1 MYLETTI
8 ILIVMILI
16 FILAIKALKLRTEIA
31 MLLAAI
37 GGLMAGRFWFEPRQ
51 LVEGTFTFFDIMLT
65 IIAATIFL
73 NTLKESGILYSM
85 VRSLVKTFYKY
96 RAVMLVLVMLIL
108 LIPGALTGAGTVSV
122 VVSGGIVAI
131 ILNAMGVSLLN
142 TTAIIFTGAA
152 LSVTA
157 PPINVYAMIIGSGI
171 SMPYIGFFLPLLL
184 PVLLCGLF
192 TVFFLGWKG
201 TDINL
206 EEVLKE
212 LPDVPPKM
220 KGFKIYLPLL
230 LLIALMVLSRLL
242 PNVMPIL
249 GTPLQFI
256 LCTVLALVIIFSSGE
271 KVNILTISRDTL
283 KQLFPLLATLVAV
296 GVLVQALTLTG
307 VRGLFVITMFSMPL
321 FFVYLAMVVGLP
333 IGEAVLVFGAAA
345 VLGVPSALYFT
356 QQGLDTV
363 IVTAAVTLLMP
374 MGDCL
379 PPAAVIGKATVSI
392 TGYRGNYW
400 QFVKKLIIPWIFI
413 SAVGVAMIYFARQL
427 GFLVTGVAG

>member
-1 MYLETTI
+1 MYLETYI
-8 ILIVMILI
+8 ILAVMVIV
-16 FILAIKALKLRTEIA
+16 FVLAMKLLKLRTEIA
-31 MLLAAI
+31 MLLSSI
-37 GGLMAGRFWFEPRQ
+37 GGMLAGKFWFEPRQ
-51 LVEGTFTFFDIMLT
+51 LIEGTFTFFDIMLMVIT
-65 IIAATIFL
+65 ATIFL

-85 VRSLVKTFYKY
+85 VRSLVKTFYRW
-96 RAVMLVLVMLIL
+96 RAVMLVLIMLIL

-131 ILNAMGVSLLN
+131 ILKAMGVSLIN
-142 TTAIIFTGAA
+142 TSAIIFIGSA
-152 LSVTA
+152 LAVTA

-184 PVLLCGLF
+184 PVLLCGF
-192 TVFFLGWKG
+192 FAVFLLGWKG

-206 EEVLKE
+206 EAVLEE

-220 KGFKIYLPLL
+220 KGFAIYLPLL

-249 GTPLQFI
+249 GTPLQFV
-256 LCTVLALVIIFSSGE
+256 LCTVLALIIIFASGE
-271 KVNILTISRDTL
+271 KINILTISLDTI
-283 KQLFPLLATLVAV
+283 KQLFPLLSTLVTV
-296 GVLVQALTLTG
+296 GVLVQVLTLTG

-321 FFVYLAMVVGLP
+321 FFVYLSMVVGLP

-356 QQGLDTV
+356 QHGLDTV

-379 PPAAVIGKATVSI
+379 PPAAVIGRATVSI
-392 TGYRGNYW
+392 TGYQGNYW

-413 SAVGVAMIYFARQL
+413 SAVGIAMIFFARQL
-427 GFLVTGVAG
+427 GFLAITG

>member
-1 MYLETTI
+1 MYFETYI
-8 ILIVMILI
+8 ILAVMVAV
-16 FILAIKALKLRTEIA
+16 FVLAMKLFKLRTEIA
-31 MLLAAI
+31 MLLSAI
-37 GGLMAGRFWFEPRQ
+37 GGMAAGKFWFEPRQ
-51 LVEGTFTFFDIMLT
+51 LIEGTFTFFDIMLT
-65 IIAATIFL
+65 IIAATVFL

-85 VRSLVKTFYKY
+85 VRSLVKTFYRQ
-96 RAVMLVLVMLIL
+96 RAVMLVLITLIL
-108 LIPGALTGAGTVSV
+108 LIPGALTGAGSVSV

-131 ILNAMGVSLLN
+131 LLRAMGVSIIN
-142 TTAIIFTGAA
+142 TSAIIFIGSA

-184 PVLLCGLF
+184 PVLLCGF
-192 TVFFLGWKG
+192 FAVFFLGWRG
-201 TDINL
+201 TEINL
-206 EEVLKE
+206 EEVLRE

-220 KGFKIYLPLL
+220 KGFVIYLPLL
-230 LLIALMVLSRLL
+230 LLIALMVLSRLI

-249 GTPLQFI
+249 GTPLQFVI
-256 LCTVLALVIIFSSGE
+256 CTVLALVIIFASGE
-271 KVNILTISRDTL
+271 KINILTVAHDTL
-283 KQLFPLLATLVAV
+283 KQLFPLLATLVTV

-321 FFVYLAMVVGLP
+321 FFVYLSMVVGLP

-379 PPAAVIGKATVSI
+379 PPAAVIGRATVSI
-392 TGYRGNYW
+392 TGYQGNYW
-400 QFVKKLIIPWIFI
+400 QFVKKLIVPWIFI

-427 GFLVTGVAG
+427 SFLVSGVS

>member
-1 MYLETTI
+1 
-8 ILIVMILI
+8 
-16 FILAIKALKLRTEIA
+16 
-31 MLLAAI
+31 MLLSAM
-37 GGLMAGRFWFEPRQ
+37 GGMLAGKFWFEPRQ
-51 LVEGTFTFFDIMLT
+51 LIEGTFTFFDIMLT

-73 NTLKESGILYSM
+73 NTLKASGILYSM
-85 VRSLVKTFYKY
+85 VRSLVKTFY
-96 RAVMLVLVMLIL
+96 RQRTVMLALIMLIL
-108 LIPGALTGAGTVSV
+108 LIPGALTGAGSVSV

-131 ILNAMGVSLLN
+131 LLKAMGVSLIN
-142 TTAIIFTGAA
+142 TSAIIFIGSA

-184 PVLLCGLF
+184 PVLLCGF
-192 TVFFLGWKG
+192 FSVFFLGWRG
-201 TDINL
+201 TEINL
-206 EEVLKE
+206 EEVLGE

-220 KGFKIYLPLL
+220 KGFVIYLPQLL
-230 LLIALMVLSRLL
+230 LVTLMVLSRLF
-242 PNVMPIL
+242 PNFMPIL
-249 GTPLQFI
+249 GLPLQFV
-256 LCTVLALVIIFSSGE
+256 LSTVLALVIIFASGE
-271 KVNILTISRDTL
+271 KINILDVSRNTM
-283 KQLFPLLATLVAV
+283 KQLFPLLATLVIV

-363 IVTAAVTLLMP
+363 IVTAAITLLMP

-379 PPAAVIGKATVSI
+379 PPAAVIGRATVSI
-392 TGYRGNYW
+392 TGYQGNYR
-400 QFVKKLIIPWIFI
+400 QFVKKLIIPWMFI

-427 GFLVTGVAG
+427 GFLTGTA